1 MGKHDSQPWCASPIF
16 ASARNFAETVHFYET
31 ARAAALEP
39 DCDDEAA
46 FFLWSAGVD
55 RVIGAPVASPA
66 DLAAKVRI
74 MMAER
79 RGGDDCLIAILGDL
93 DRMAGGYAGG
103 EAVTHA

>member
-1 MGKHDSQPWCASPIF
+1 MGKHDPLPWS
-16 ASARNFAETVHFYET
+16 ASAAYASTRTFPETVKFYDA
-31 ARAAALEP
+31 ARASALAP
-39 DCDDEAA
+39 DCDDETS
-46 FFLWSAGVD
+46 FFLWSAAVD

-93 DRMAGGYAGG
+93 DRMTGGAVGG